1 MITTNISGAA
11 LTAAYEEAV
20 KADSRDWLVKILKD
34 GNEVSCSIKRLE
46 VLKGSCGSTEFSV
59 GNLFSA
65 TLTARLLGLAEEV
78 KGEEVEVQVGLFVD
92 TDYEWIS
99 LGLFKISDV
108 EKTIYETILT
118 GYGRIVSKTGG
129 DFIEPT
135 TKTLARIAR
144 EIGVEMG
151 CTVEFESGIDTSLE
165 IAAPMN
171 NLTTYQALQVLAS
184 VVGGYAIETPS
195 GNVKICRY
203 KDDITAY
210 CNSGQMVSLPAI
222 EAKNPTITGIRCI
235 VSEASSDDEGDIPAV
250 GFESGSPVNLVM
262 QNEYMTQALFDDMAA
277 DLIGYTYRPGSLD
290 LSLGDPR
297 LEGTDAVSVT
307 DADESTYIMPCH
319 SVKHIYDGGLHTQII
334 AVPGTAQENDIGT
347 KTPFQRLLSGI
358 KSSIISVRSIAE
370 KAKTIAGNT
379 AQYFWFTSTGTDTGA
394 HITEIPQEDF
404 LQDPANGGGNLLA
417 RSNGVAVRDGLT
429 ELAQFG
435 ADGIVVGQQQSFHNY
450 LEIDYHSMRL
460 VDRDGNDFFYVSDL
474 RDAQGRATITEEQ
487 EGSPY
492 RTVYTVFFDVITNGI
507 VSVLINGVETTA
519 YTQWGIRGITLDTA
533 PAKGDIITITYITVD
548 DDLKAYT
555 AGIRESGSIIGAN
568 SFVEG
573 YKNTASGYV
582 AHAEGNKA
590 TAKGHYS
597 HAEGLYTEASGECAH
612 AEGNKSKATGFGAH
626 AEGYCSEA
634 NGEAAHAGG
643 GNAIADGNFAFAHGE
658 GAEAE
663 DDHMTALGCCNAT
676 KTGALVVGKGQV
688 WEKIGGV
695 ITRKTES
702 DALTLDWSGNLA
714 IAGSLTQSSDRRLK
728 DHISY
733 LGEDAEDFIRA
744 LKPAHYR
751 KDDKDHVGFYAQDV
765 EEADTWHC
773 MTGELNGFKT
783 LDYTEIIAP
792 LVAYCQSLEKR
803 IEELERGT
811 NKCIS

>member
-11 LTAAYEEAV
+11 LTAAYDEAV

-46 VLKGSCGSTEFSV
+46 VLKGSCGSSEFTV
-59 GNLFSA
+59 GNLFSS

-118 GYGRIVSKTGG
+118 GYGRIVSNTGE

-144 EIGVEMG
+144 ELGVEMG
-151 CTVEFESGIDTSLE
+151 CTVEFETGIDTSLE
-165 IAAPMN
+165 IAASMS
-171 NLTTYQALQVLAS
+171 NLTTYQALQVVVS

-262 QNEYMTQALFDDMAA
+262 QNEYMTEDLFDDMAA

-394 HITEIPQEDF
+394 HITEIPKDDF
-404 LQDPANGGGNLLA
+404 LQDPAQGGGNLLA

-435 ADGIVVGQQQSFHNY
+435 ADGVVLGQQSSFHNY
-450 LEIDYHSMRL
+450 LNLDYHSMRL
-460 VDRDGNDFFYVSDL
+460 VDREGNDYFYVSDL
-474 RDAQGRATITEEQ
+474 RNEQGRATITEEQ
-487 EGSPY
+487 EGSQY
-492 RTVYTVFFDVITNGI
+492 RKTYTVMFRVISI
-507 VSVLINGVETTA
+507 VSVQINDVETTA
-519 YTQWGIRGITLDTA
+519 YTQYGSAGITLDAA
-533 PAKGDIITITYITVD
+533 PATGDVITITYITD
-548 DDLKAYT
+548 DEDLKAYT
-555 AGIRESGSIIGAN
+555 LGIRQSGSVVGAD
-568 SFVEG
+568 SLAEG
-573 YKNTASGYV
+573 YQTTASGYCSHSEGKQTV
-582 AHAEGNKA
+582 AS
-590 TAKGHYS
+590 GHYT
-597 HAEGLYTEASGECAH
+597 HVEGIQTEASGECAH

-643 GNAIADGNFAFAHGE
+643 GNAIADGNYAFAHGE

-663 DDHMTALGCCNAT
+663 DDHMTALGRCNAT
-676 KTGALVVGKGQV
+676 KSGALVVGKGRV

-765 EEADTWHC
+765 EEADEWHC

-792 LVAYCQSLEKR
+792 LVTYCQALERR
-803 IEELERGT
+803 IEELERG
-811 NKCIS
+811 NE